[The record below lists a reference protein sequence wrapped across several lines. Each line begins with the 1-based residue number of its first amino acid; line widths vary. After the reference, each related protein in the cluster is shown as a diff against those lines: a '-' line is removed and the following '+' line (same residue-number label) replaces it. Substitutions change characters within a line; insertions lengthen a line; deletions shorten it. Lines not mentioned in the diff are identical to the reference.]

1 MVHIKTPY
9 CLITMKKVILGAIT
23 LFLAQN
29 LSAQSLNKMQWF
41 NAVSYTHL
49 RAHETRIGISDG
61 GV

>member
-41 NAVSYTHL
+41 NEPEKWEIKNNAL
-49 RAHETRIGISDG
+49 IMKCNGKQ
-61 GV
+61 